1 MPPSEVSEVLRE
13 LVIKMERMDAK
24 LEQIVDKIDKLEKNV
39 ENINVA
45 VSSQERRIT
54 ILEQTVPNNI
64 KEEVTKLKTHQE
76 AQSKIMW
83 AIGGATLAA
92 WINMLFKLMG

>member
-1 MPPSEVSEVLRE
+1 MPVSDVSEVLKE
-13 LVIKMERMDAK
+13 LIIKMERIDGK

-39 ENINVA
+39 ENINIA

-64 KEEVTKLKTHQE
+64 KEEITKLKTHQE

-92 WINMLFKLMG
+92 WINMLFRLLG

>member
-1 MPPSEVSEVLRE
+1 MPPLDVSEILKE
-13 LVIKMERMDAK
+13 LIIKMERMDGK

-64 KEEVTKLKTHQE
+64 KEEITKLKTHQE

>member
-1 MPPSEVSEVLRE
+1 MPPLEVSEVLRD
-13 LVIKMERMDAK
+13 LVIKMERMDSK

-54 ILEQTVPNNI
+54 ILEQTVPSNI
-64 KEEVTKLKTHQE
+64 KEEITKLKTHQE
-76 AQSKIMW
+76 SQSKIMW

>member
-1 MPPSEVSEVLRE
+1 MPPLEVSEILRE
-13 LVIKMERMDAK
+13 LVIKMERMDSK

-76 AQSKIMW
+76 SQSKIMW

>member
-1 MPPSEVSEVLRE
+1 MATSDVSEVLKE
-13 LVIKMERMDAK
+13 VIIKMERIDGK

-39 ENINVA
+39 ENINIA

-54 ILEQTVPNNI
+54 ILEQTVPNDL
-64 KEEVTKLKTHQE
+64 KQELTKLNTHQE

-92 WINMLFKLMG
+92 WINMLFRLFG

>member
-1 MPPSEVSEVLRE
+1 MPPLEVSEVLKE
-13 LVIKMERMDAK
+13 LIIKMERMDGK

-76 AQSKIMW
+76 SQSKIMW

-92 WINMLFKLMG
+92 WINMLFRLMG

>member
-1 MPPSEVSEVLRE
+1 MPTDLLTETLKEVI
-13 LVIKMERMDAK
+13 IKIERIDGK

-39 ENINVA
+39 ENINIA
-45 VSSQERRIT
+45 VSTQERRVT
-54 ILEQTVPNNI
+54 ILEQTVPASL
-64 KEEVTKLKTHQE
+64 KEELTKLKTSQE

-92 WINMLFKLMG
+92 WINMLFKMMS

>member
-1 MPPSEVSEVLRE
+1 
-13 LVIKMERMDAK
+13 MERMDGK

-76 AQSKIMW
+76 SQSKIMW

-92 WINMLFKLMG
+92 WVNMLFKLMG

>member
-1 MPPSEVSEVLRE
+1 MPPLEVSEVLRD
-13 LVIKMERMDAK
+13 LVIKMERMDSK

-76 AQSKIMW
+76 SQSKIMW

>member
-1 MPPSEVSEVLRE
+1 MPPLDVSEILKE
-13 LVIKMERMDAK
+13 LIIKMERMDSK

-45 VSSQERRIT
+45 ISSQERRIT

>member
-1 MPPSEVSEVLRE
+1 MPPLEVSEVLKE
-13 LVIKMERMDAK
+13 LIIKMERMDGK

-76 AQSKIMW
+76 SQSKIMW

>member
-1 MPPSEVSEVLRE
+1 MPVSDVSEVLKE
-13 LVIKMERMDAK
+13 LIIKMERIDAK

-39 ENINVA
+39 ENINIA

-64 KEEVTKLKTHQE
+64 KEEITKLATHQE

-92 WINMLFKLMG
+92 WINMLFRLLG

>member
-1 MPPSEVSEVLRE
+1 MPPLDVSEILKE
-13 LVIKMERMDAK
+13 LIIKMERMDGK

-45 VSSQERRIT
+45 ISSQERRIT

-76 AQSKIMW
+76 SQSKIMW

>member
-1 MPPSEVSEVLRE
+1 M
-13 LVIKMERMDAK
+13 
-24 LEQIVDKIDKLEKNV
+24 
-39 ENINVA
+39 A

-76 AQSKIMW
+76 SQSKIMW

>member
-1 MPPSEVSEVLRE
+1 MPPLDMSEVLKD
-13 LVIKMERMDAK
+13 LIIKIERIDGK

-64 KEEVTKLKTHQE
+64 KEEITKLKTHQE

>member
-1 MPPSEVSEVLRE
+1 
-13 LVIKMERMDAK
+13 MERMDGK

-76 AQSKIMW
+76 SQSKIMW

-92 WINMLFKLMG
+92 WINMLFRLMG

>member
-1 MPPSEVSEVLRE
+1 MPPLDLSEVLKD
-13 LVIKMERMDAK
+13 LIIKIERIDGK

-54 ILEQTVPNNI
+54 ILEQTIPNDI
-64 KEEVTKLKTHQE
+64 KEEITRLKTHQE
-76 AQSKIMW
+76 SQSKIMW

-92 WINMLFKLMG
+92 WINMLFRLMG

>member
-1 MPPSEVSEVLRE
+1 MPPADISEVLKE
-13 LVIKMERMDAK
+13 VIIKMERIDGK

-39 ENINVA
+39 ENINIA

-54 ILEQTVPNNI
+54 ILEQTVPNDI
-64 KEEVTKLKTHQE
+64 KQEMTRLKTHQE

-92 WINMLFKLMG
+92 WINMLFRLMG

>member
-1 MPPSEVSEVLRE
+1 MPPLEVSEVLRD
-13 LVIKMERMDAK
+13 LVIKMERMDSK

-54 ILEQTVPNNI
+54 ILEQTVPSNI

-76 AQSKIMW
+76 SQSKIMW

>member
-1 MPPSEVSEVLRE
+1 MAPLDVSEVLKE
-13 LVIKMERMDAK
+13 VIIKMERIDGK

-39 ENINVA
+39 ENINIA

-54 ILEQTVPNNI
+54 ILEQTVPNDL
-64 KEEVTKLKTHQE
+64 KQEMTKLSTHQE
-76 AQSKIMW
+76 SQSKIMW

-92 WINMLFKLMG
+92 WINMLFRLIG

>member
-1 MPPSEVSEVLRE
+1 
-13 LVIKMERMDAK
+13 MDSK

-76 AQSKIMW
+76 SQSKIMW

-92 WINMLFKLMG
+92 WINMLFRLMG